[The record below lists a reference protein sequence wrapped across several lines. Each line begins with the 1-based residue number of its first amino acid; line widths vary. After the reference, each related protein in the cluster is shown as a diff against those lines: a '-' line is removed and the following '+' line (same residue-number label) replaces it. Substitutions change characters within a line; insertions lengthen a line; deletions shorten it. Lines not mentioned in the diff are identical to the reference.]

1 MTENFFIYLL
11 VIAGVTYLVRMLP
24 MVLVKKK
31 ITNTFIRSFLY
42 YVPYAVLGVMTVPAI
57 FYSTSYLAS
66 AIVGFTVACVLAYFG
81 NRELHRGETGEV
93 NAEGLPV
100 YDAELAQMKA
110 AVARANKGSKNGDGD
125 GRARKAAEA
134 TGA

>member
-1 MTENFFIYLL
+1 MTENFFLYLL

-57 FYSTSYLAS
+57 FYSTSYLIS
-66 AIVGFTVACVLAYFG
+66 AVVGFIVAVILAYFEKSLLTVAASACG
-81 NRELHRGETGEV
+81 AVLVTEV
-93 NAEGLPV
+93 IISL
-100 YDAELAQMKA
+100 L
-110 AVARANKGSKNGDGD
+110 
-125 GRARKAAEA
+125 
-134 TGA
+134 